1 MIENNFYLVDCS
13 NNNPVFCR
21 AHYGYID
28 ERPFKQYGWIGYCS
42 CLFPH
47 NNCEGWILTKHVNEE
62 TVAIKSEPL
71 CLLSNRT
78 FLPNSSIK
86 CSILRMIA
94 SSKSDSLYRSSS
106 LKSRKTYTKY
116 VWCVSLKKLPDNNYK
131 LTCKSRG
138 GDLKKVCAIIGGF
151 CLS

>member
-1 MIENNFYLVDCS
+1 VIENNFYLVDCIIITLS
-13 NNNPVFCR
+13 FAELIMDTSTKGPLNSMVELDIAPV
-21 AHYGYID
+21 Y
-28 ERPFKQYGWIGYCS
+28 
-42 CLFPH
+42 FPIITVKV
-47 NNCEGWILTKHVNEE
+47 ESPPIRSTKKLSPSKVNRF
-62 TVAIKSEPL
+62 

-116 VWCVSLKKLPDNNYK
+116 V
-131 LTCKSRG
+131 
-138 GDLKKVCAIIGGF
+138 
-151 CLS
+151 